1 MIFKKKIA
9 HIPTQLYNGVKKL
22 MNSHLICHLF
32 MIPLFSW
39 CSSFKIK
46 NISNKSYLGTD
57 ARSIVQLQKTSAPNC
72 IAQFYIRPV
81 LVMPNITFVRLTDR
95 NFPNEKWITF
105 LCKSDKFLHPTAAWL
120 SCIGSAEPQS
130 WINENY
136 NSKPHMALQHP
147 HYVVDS
153 SIDSVSYTGFQ
164 RTNSQ
169 IVQWAMDLKFN

>member
-1 MIFKKKIA
+1 MES
-9 HIPTQLYNGVKKL
+9 KKL
-22 MNSHLICHLF
+22 WIHIQFVIFPWFHFF
-32 MIPLFSW
+32 MMFKFL
-39 CSSFKIK
+39 SFKIENSSK
-46 NISNKSYLGTD
+46 KFILKLMQELLCNFK
-57 ARSIVQLQKTSAPNC
+57 KTSAPNC

-147 HYVVDS
+147 HYVCS
-153 SIDSVSYTGFQ
+153 RLSYWPSQ
-164 RTNSQ
+164 LHWISKKNSQ
-169 IVQWAMDLKFN
+169 IVRWAFDLEHYLN

>member
-1 MIFKKKIA
+1 MESKNYEFTFNLHIIFSWF
-9 HIPTQLYNGVKKL
+9 H
-22 MNSHLICHLF
+22 F
-32 MIPLFSW
+32 FSW
-39 CSSFKIK
+39 CSSFKIE
-46 NISNKSYLGTD
+46 NISNKKYPETD
-57 ARSIVQLQKTSAPNC
+57 ARTLMQLQKTLAPNC

-153 SIDSVSYTGFQ
+153 AIDPVSYTGFLKKQ
-164 RTNSQ
+164 
-169 IVQWAMDLKFN
+169 VKLFLWAFDFEHYLN

>member
-1 MIFKKKIA
+1 MILRLKTFRTKFILKLMQDLLCNFKK
-9 HIPTQLYNGVKKL
+9 
-22 MNSHLICHLF
+22 
-32 MIPLFSW
+32 
-39 CSSFKIK
+39 
-46 NISNKSYLGTD
+46 
-57 ARSIVQLQKTSAPNC
+57 TSTPNC

-136 NSKPHMALQHP
+136 NSKPHMALQHL

-153 SIDSVSYTGFQ
+153 AIDPVSYTGY
-164 RTNSQ
+164 
-169 IVQWAMDLKFN
+169 LKTKQSNCPMSLWSWTLFEFRGYS

>member
-1 MIFKKKIA
+1 MMFKFLNFKIENSSKKFI
-9 HIPTQLYNGVKKL
+9 LKL
-22 MNSHLICHLF
+22 MQELLCN
-32 MIPLFSW
+32 
-39 CSSFKIK
+39 IK
-46 NISNKSYLGTD
+46 
-57 ARSIVQLQKTSAPNC
+57 KTSAPNC

-153 SIDSVSYTGFQ
+153 SIEPVSYTGFLEKQ
-164 RTNSQ
+164 SNRLMSLWSSIQFQLTFKQ
-169 IVQWAMDLKFN
+169 IRRFWFSLIQLEVNM